1 MGVGAFHEVG
11 GSRSYQSLC
20 RVGVW
25 RDAGRE
31 EVPVDQGTTYCTQRA
46 PRKASDIVLYL
57 SLVVSAFLIA
67 LGHSSPDHAWLG
79 WVALLPLFQS
89 IRVFSPAKAM
99 LVGASWGLCL
109 FLALLIVATTANIA
123 TFGSFALL
131 VTVPALYGFL
141 ATRVTRQIGFSPLL
155 LGLGWIG
162 LEFALLPI
170 GLRNGLLAG
179 TQGNG
184 AIISWVG
191 AFAGTVVVAFVVAY
205 VNAALFATLSRVVSS
220 ACGRIV
226 ASGPVPGPRPIFPS
240 ESLRLLS
247 LIVLPGQPRAP
258 PARYAPC
265 FVD

>member
-1 MGVGAFHEVG
+1 MGVEAVHEASSLLGYYIVPRRGIVG
-11 GSRSYQSLC
+11 RRSGRSA
-20 RVGVW
+20 VG
-25 RDAGRE
+25 
-31 EVPVDQGTTYCTQRA
+31 QGTTYCTQHTT
-46 PRKASDIVLYL
+46 RKASDIALYV
-57 SLVVSAFLIA
+57 SLVVSALLLA

-99 LVGASWGLCL
+99 VVGASWGFCL
-109 FLALLIVATTANIA
+109 FLALLTVPTTGNIA

-141 ATRVTRQIGFSPLL
+141 AARVTRRIGFSPLL

-162 LEFALLPI
+162 LELALLPL
-170 GLRNGLLAG
+170 GLHNGLLAG

-191 AFAGTVVVAFVVAY
+191 AFAGTVVVAFIVAY
-205 VNAALFATLSRVVSS
+205 VNAALFATLSRVVSA
-220 ACGRIV
+220 ACGRTV
-226 ASGPVPGPRPIFPS
+226 ASGPAPGPRTIFLS
-240 ESLRLLS
+240 KSFRLLS

-258 PARYAPC
+258 PARFAPC
-265 FVD
+265 FAN